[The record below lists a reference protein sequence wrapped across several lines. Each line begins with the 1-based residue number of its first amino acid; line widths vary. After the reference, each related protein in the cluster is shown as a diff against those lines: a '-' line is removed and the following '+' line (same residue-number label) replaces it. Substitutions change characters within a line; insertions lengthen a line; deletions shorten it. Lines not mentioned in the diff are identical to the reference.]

1 MSCYLIQYKDGAKVM
16 MPINSI
22 QHYLTLRSEEKHVA
36 MVASARS
43 GHSDDKR
50 RLLQFN
56 YSCIPAENN
65 LLRGCK
71 TPSNSVGMDVDFDNV
86 DERKIKSTVKQI
98 IKMRDE
104 LGLLLL
110 ERSVSKGLHLVFRR
124 HEELSQEDN
133 LRWASDKIGVAYDK
147 AAKDITRVFFATTTS
162 ESDLLYLHQD
172 LFINE
177 AAKTAVTSE
186 SNESES
192 KTDANN
198 VGECKSK
205 TQEEYEV
212 QDAAPMGESAEN
224 DADKQTESSLPYD
237 EIIETWGR
245 IKEPTFPNVP
255 EGLRNTTLF
264 SLCNGLRYICEHDE
278 RKLRALI
285 YPRYSLGL
293 EQKEVESIIRSAL
306 ARERGLMP
314 RDLKEVV
321 HLKLMRQELQQ
332 GATLSD
338 GELGGFGGNE
348 NGADSS
354 STAIP
359 LSEVKV
365 GDLCG
370 VSSPYPSVAR
380 CIIEDMDL
388 PALPKWVDVLL
399 TPVLP
404 GYRFLT
410 LCGSY
415 TAMLT
420 LLSDVRRK
428 FGSKGVARLNGWT
441 HWDGLSGS
449 GKRQLREVI
458 EALIKPLRIQDE
470 RTRNI
475 INKVIEDNKT
485 AKDGEKQK
493 LPQLGLR
500 ILECDTTRK
509 AHIMQMSYL
518 DGKKTFTFA
527 EEISSLNLNRQG
539 YYYRGDFC
547 RLMFDNGNVGSLN
560 ATGESMSLQT
570 PCNWD
575 VTTSGT
581 HDQTIKQWAR
591 NISDGSA
598 QRVLI
603 CLIPDNTYQPLP
615 EYKQYSDDD
624 VAYIDRATSLMLKM
638 SGLLLTPMLDGA
650 LEAWLE
656 RVRTE
661 LEALPLGQRNDER
674 ARFRFRSAEI
684 AHTLGVTMQ
693 CAWIV
698 QDILD
703 LDDTLMAKIES
714 IKAEL
719 EKAKGDISVSEE
731 EIVALERKL
740 IEARAA
746 YDEFKVHALELDRY
760 RERRAVSDLAVRTAQ
775 YCLDVQDML
784 WSKRLRSE
792 QLASYEGIDL
802 SHAGAGRP
810 NETLDVLDRLPG
822 KFTTAEACQTLQDKS
837 KRAVQGIIN
846 RLMKA
851 NLIRKGGTLNKAAYY
866 VKI

>member
-1 MSCYLIQYKDGAKVM
+1 MLPVS
-16 MPINSI
+16 SI
-22 QHYLTLRSEEKHVA
+22 QDYLSIRKNEHHVA
-36 MVASARS
+36 LVESARQ
-43 GHSDDKR
+43 GHTEDKR
-50 RLLQFN
+50 RLTQFN
-56 YSCIPAENN
+56 YSCIPSENG

-71 TPSNSVGMDVDFDNV
+71 TPSNSVGMDIDFDDA
-86 DERKIKSTVKQI
+86 DERKIKATVKRI
-98 IKMRDE
+98 IKLRDE

-124 HEELSQEDN
+124 HEEMSQEDN

-147 AAKDITRVFFATTTS
+147 AAKDITRVFFATTTN

-177 AAKTAVTSE
+177 AAKTITPTVDTNDD
-186 SNESES
+186 SN
-192 KTDANN
+192 A
-198 VGECKSK
+198 
-205 TQEEYEV
+205 
-212 QDAAPMGESAEN
+212 QDINE
-224 DADKQTESSLPYD
+224 LPYD

-255 EGLRNTTLF
+255 VGMRNTTLF
-264 SLCNGLRYICEHDE
+264 TLCNGLRYICEHNE
-278 RKLRALI
+278 RKLQSLI
-285 YPRYSLGL
+285 WPKYSLGL
-293 EQKEVESIIRSAL
+293 ERNEVESIIRSAL

-314 RDLKEVV
+314 RDLKEV
-321 HLKLMRQELQQ
+321 LNRILARDSQQ
-332 GATLSD
+332 SESPAQN
-338 GELGGFGGNE
+338 GEEAGDN
-348 NGADSS
+348 NGEAL
-354 STAIP
+354 ANVNAA
-359 LSEVKV
+359 EM
-365 GDLCG
+365 CG
-370 VSSPYPSVAR
+370 MSSPYPSVAR
-380 CIIEDMDL
+380 CIVDDMDL
-388 PALPKWVDVLL
+388 PTLPRWVDVLL

-404 GYRFLT
+404 GYRYLT

-458 EALIKPLRIQDE
+458 EALIKPLRAQDE

-509 AHIMQMSYL
+509 AHIQQMAYL
-518 DGKKTFTFA
+518 GGKKTYTFA

-547 RLMFDNGNVGSLN
+547 RLMFDNGNVGTLN
-560 ATGESMSLQT
+560 ATGDSVTLQT

-581 HDQTIKQWAR
+581 HDQTIKQWAK
-591 NISDGSA
+591 NLSDGSA

-603 CLIPDNTYQPLP
+603 CLVPDNTYQRLP
-615 EYKQYSDDD
+615 VYKQYGEED
-624 VAYIDRATSLMLKM
+624 VTYIDRATSLMMKM
-638 SGLLLTPMLDGA
+638 SGLLLTPMLDKA

-661 LEALPLGQRNDER
+661 LEALPIGQRNDER

-703 LDDTLMAKIES
+703 MDDALMAKIEG

-719 EKAKGDISVSEE
+719 DKTKSDITTSED
-731 EIVALERKL
+731 EIAAIERKL
-740 IEARAA
+740 IEARAE
-746 YDEFKVHALELDRY
+746 YDEFKLHALELDKY
-760 RERRAVSDLAVRTAQ
+760 KERHSASDLAVRTAQ

-784 WSKRLRSE
+784 WSRRLRTE
-792 QLASYEGIDL
+792 QIASYEGINL
-802 SHAGAGRP
+802 HASTGRP
-810 NETLDVLDRLPG
+810 NETLDVLDRLPEN
-822 KFTTAEACQTLQDKS
+822 FTVAQACAALPDKS
-837 KRAVQGIIN
+837 KRAIQVLISRLIKAGLVRKIGTTN
-846 RLMKA
+846 R
-851 NLIRKGGTLNKAAYY
+851 AACY
-866 VKI
+866 KRLDA

>member
-16 MPINSI
+16 MPISSI
-22 QHYLTLRSEEKHVA
+22 QHYLNLRSEEKHVA

-71 TPSNSVGMDVDFDNV
+71 TPSNSVGMDVDFDDA
-86 DERKIKSTVKQI
+86 DERKIRRLTKGLVK
-98 IKMRDE
+98 RVDE
-104 LGLLLL
+104 LGLLLV
-110 ERSVSKGLHLVFRR
+110 ERSVSKGLHIVFRR
-124 HEELSQEDN
+124 RAELSQEDN
-133 LRWASDKIGVAYDK
+133 LKWMSEQIGAAYDK
-147 AAKDITRVFFATTTS
+147 AAKDITRVFFATTTTTD
-162 ESDLLYLHQD
+162 DLIYLHSD

-177 AAKTAVTSE
+177 PSQTINENEHQEHESDKATSPAQVV
-186 SNESES
+186 
-192 KTDANN
+192 D
-198 VGECKSK
+198 
-205 TQEEYEV
+205 
-212 QDAAPMGESAEN
+212 DSAEQSEVGN
-224 DADKQTESSLPYD
+224 TLDDSDPDSDADKQAESSLPYD

-255 EGLRNTTLF
+255 VGLRNTTLF
-264 SLCNGLRYICEHDE
+264 TLCNGLRYICEHDE
-278 RKLRALI
+278 RKLQSLI
-285 YPRYSLGL
+285 WPKYSLGL
-293 EQKEVESIIRSAL
+293 ERNEVESIIRSAL

-314 RDLKEVV
+314 RDLKEVL
-321 HLKLMRQELQQ
+321 HLKLLARE
-332 GATLSD
+332 G
-338 GELGGFGGNE
+338 GELSGGAAESAAGEGAAGGGAAGGNGE
-348 NGADSS
+348 ALANVNA
-354 STAIP
+354 A
-359 LSEVKV
+359 EM
-365 GDLCG
+365 CG

-380 CIIEDMDL
+380 CIVEDMDL
-388 PALPKWVDVLL
+388 PTLPKWVDVLL

-458 EALIKPLRIQDE
+458 EALIKPLRAQDE

-485 AKDGEKQK
+485 AKDGEKRK

-518 DGKKTFTFA
+518 EGKKTFTFA

-615 EYKQYSDDD
+615 EYKQYNDDD

-638 SGLLLTPMLDGA
+638 SGLVLTPCLDAA
-650 LEAWLE
+650 LMAWLE
-656 RVRTE
+656 SVRRE

-714 IKAEL
+714 VKAEL
-719 EKAKGDISVSEE
+719 ERAKGDISISEE

-760 RERRAVSDLAVRTAQ
+760 RERRAVSDLAVCTAQ

>member
-1 MSCYLIQYKDGAKVM
+1 M
-16 MPINSI
+16 MPISSI
-22 QHYLTLRSEEKHVA
+22 QHYLNLRNEEKHVA

-56 YSCIPAENN
+56 YSCIPAEDG

-71 TPSNSVGMDVDFDNV
+71 TPSNSVGMDVDFDDA
-86 DERKIKSTVKQI
+86 DERKIRRLTKGLVK
-98 IKMRDE
+98 RCDE
-104 LGLLLL
+104 LGLLLV
-110 ERSVSKGLHLVFRR
+110 ERSVSKGLHIVFRR
-124 HEELSQEDN
+124 RAELSQEAN
-133 LRWASDKIGVAYDK
+133 LKWMSEQIGAAYDK
-147 AAKDITRVFFATTTS
+147 AAKDITRVFFATTTTTD
-162 ESDLLYLHQD
+162 DLIYLHSD

-177 AAKTAVTSE
+177 PSQQQTINENERQEHE
-186 SNESES
+186 SD
-192 KTDANN
+192 K
-198 VGECKSK
+198 
-205 TQEEYEV
+205 V
-212 QDAAPMGESAEN
+212 QSPKQVDDSTPNSDPDS
-224 DADKQTESSLPYD
+224 DADKQAESSLPYD

-264 SLCNGLRYICEHDE
+264 AICNGLRYICEHDE

-321 HLKLMRQELQQ
+321 HRKLMRQELQQ
-332 GATLSD
+332 GATRGD
-338 GELGGFGGNE
+338 GEFGDGLGSQID

-365 GDLCG
+365 SDLCG
-370 VSSPYPSVAR
+370 ASSPYPSVAR
-380 CIIEDMDL
+380 CIVEDLDL
-388 PALPKWVDVLL
+388 PTLPKWVDVLL

-458 EALIKPLRIQDE
+458 EALIKPLRAQDE

-509 AHIMQMSYL
+509 AHIQQMAYL
-518 DGKKTFTFA
+518 EGKKTFTFA

-615 EYKQYSDDD
+615 EYRQYSDDD

-638 SGLLLTPMLDGA
+638 SGLVLTPCLDAA
-650 LEAWLE
+650 LMGWLE
-656 RVRTE
+656 SVRRE
-661 LEALPLGQRNDER
+661 LEALPLGQRNDE
-674 ARFRFRSAEI
+674 
-684 AHTLGVTMQ
+684 LG
-693 CAWIV
+693 
-698 QDILD
+698 
-703 LDDTLMAKIES
+703 
-714 IKAEL
+714 
-719 EKAKGDISVSEE
+719 
-731 EIVALERKL
+731 
-740 IEARAA
+740 
-746 YDEFKVHALELDRY
+746 
-760 RERRAVSDLAVRTAQ
+760 
-775 YCLDVQDML
+775 
-784 WSKRLRSE
+784 
-792 QLASYEGIDL
+792 
-802 SHAGAGRP
+802 
-810 NETLDVLDRLPG
+810 
-822 KFTTAEACQTLQDKS
+822 
-837 KRAVQGIIN
+837 
-846 RLMKA
+846 
-851 NLIRKGGTLNKAAYY
+851 
-866 VKI
+866 

>member
-1 MSCYLIQYKDGAKVM
+1 MLPVS
-16 MPINSI
+16 SI
-22 QHYLTLRSEEKHVA
+22 QDYLSIRKNEHHVA
-36 MVASARS
+36 LVESARQ
-43 GHSDDKR
+43 GHTEDKR
-50 RLLQFN
+50 RLTQFN
-56 YSCIPAENN
+56 YSCIPGENG

-71 TPSNSVGMDVDFDNV
+71 TPSNSVGMDIDFDDA
-86 DERKIKSTVKQI
+86 DERKIKATIKRI
-98 IKMRDE
+98 IRLRDK

-177 AAKTAVTSE
+177 AAKNVTPSHETNDE
-186 SNESES
+186 SN
-192 KTDANN
+192 
-198 VGECKSK
+198 
-205 TQEEYEV
+205 TQDIHET
-212 QDAAPMGESAEN
+212 QDAAPLDSNAQ
-224 DADKQTESSLPYD
+224 DAYELPYD

-255 EGLRNTTLF
+255 VGMRNTTLF
-264 SLCNGLRYICEHDE
+264 TLCNGLRYICEHNE
-278 RKLRALI
+278 RKLQSLI
-285 YPRYSLGL
+285 WPKYSLGL
-293 EQKEVESIIRSAL
+293 ERNEVESIIRSAL

-314 RDLKEVV
+314 RDLKEVINRILV
-321 HLKLMRQELQQ
+321 RDSQQ
-332 GATLSD
+332 SESPAQN
-338 GELGGFGGNE
+338 GEEAGDS
-348 NGADSS
+348 NGEALADVN
-354 STAIP
+354 AA
-359 LSEVKV
+359 EM
-365 GDLCG
+365 CG

-380 CIIEDMDL
+380 CIVDDMDL
-388 PALPKWVDVLL
+388 PTLPRWVDVLL

-404 GYRFLT
+404 GYRYLT

-458 EALIKPLRIQDE
+458 EALIKPLRAQDE

-500 ILECDTTRK
+500 VLECDTTRK
-509 AHIMQMSYL
+509 AHIQQMAYL
-518 DGKKTFTFA
+518 GGKKTYTFA

-547 RLMFDNGNVGSLN
+547 RLMFDNGNVGTLN
-560 ATGESMSLQT
+560 ATGDSVTLQT

-581 HDQTIKQWAR
+581 HDQTIKQWAK
-591 NISDGSA
+591 NLSDGSA

-603 CLIPDNTYQPLP
+603 CLVPDNTYQRLP
-615 EYKQYSDDD
+615 VYRQYSEED
-624 VAYIDRATSLMLKM
+624 VTYIDRATNLMMKM
-638 SGLLLTPMLDGA
+638 SGLLLTPMLDRA

-661 LEALPLGQRNDER
+661 LEALPIGQRNDER

-684 AHTLGVTMQ
+684 AHTMGATMQ

-703 LDDTLMAKIES
+703 RDDELTAKIEG

-719 EKAKGDISVSEE
+719 DKTKSDITTSED
-731 EIVALERKL
+731 EIAAIERKL
-740 IEARAA
+740 IEARAE
-746 YDEFKVHALELDRY
+746 YDEFKLHALELDKY
-760 RERRAVSDLAVRTAQ
+760 KERHSASDLAVRTAQ

-784 WSKRLRSE
+784 WSRRLRTE
-792 QLASYEGIDL
+792 QIASYEGINL
-802 SHAGAGRP
+802 YASTGRP
-810 NETLDVLDRLPG
+810 NETLDVLDRLPEN
-822 KFTTAEACQTLQDKS
+822 FTVAQACAALPDKS
-837 KRAVQGIIN
+837 KRAIQVLISRLIKAGLVRKIGTTN
-846 RLMKA
+846 R
-851 NLIRKGGTLNKAAYY
+851 AACY
-866 VKI
+866 KRLDA

>member
-1 MSCYLIQYKDGAKVM
+1 MLPVS
-16 MPINSI
+16 SI
-22 QHYLTLRSEEKHVA
+22 QDYLSIRSEEHHVA
-36 MVASARS
+36 LVDSARQ

-50 RLLQFN
+50 RLTQFN
-56 YSCIPAENN
+56 YSCIPGEDG
-65 LLRGCK
+65 LLRGCR
-71 TPSNSVGMDVDFDNV
+71 TASNSVGMDIDFDDA
-86 DERKIKSTVKQI
+86 DERKIKSTIRRI
-98 IKMRDE
+98 IRLRE
-104 LGLLLL
+104 EIGLLLL

-124 HEELSQEDN
+124 HEEMSQEDN
-133 LRWASDKIGVAYDK
+133 LRWASDKIGVVYDK
-147 AAKDITRVFFATTTS
+147 AAKDITRVFFATTNS

-172 LFINE
+172 LFTNE
-177 AAKTAVTSE
+177 AAKTITTTDDTNNETNDAEHKAE
-186 SNESES
+186 S
-192 KTDANN
+192 ANI
-198 VGECKSK
+198 GER
-205 TQEEYEV
+205 EA
-212 QDAAPMGESAEN
+212 QDAAPVDANG
-224 DADKQTESSLPYD
+224 DADADAQDDFTLPYD

-255 EGLRNTTLF
+255 VGMRNTTLF
-264 SLCNGLRYICEHDE
+264 TICNGLRYICEHNE
-278 RKLRALI
+278 RKLQSLI
-285 YPRYSLGL
+285 WPKYSLGL
-293 EQKEVESIIRSAL
+293 ERSEVEGIIRSAL

-314 RDLKEVV
+314 RDLKEVL
-321 HLKLMRQELQQ
+321 HFKLLARE
-332 GATLSD
+332 G
-338 GELGGFGGNE
+338 GELSESSAQNSEEVGGGG
-348 NGADSS
+348 GVALADVN
-354 STAIP
+354 AA
-359 LSEVKV
+359 EM
-365 GDLCG
+365 CG

-380 CIIEDMDL
+380 CIVDDMDL
-388 PALPKWVDVLL
+388 PTLPRWVDVLL

-404 GYRFLT
+404 GYRYLT

-458 EALIKPLRIQDE
+458 EALIKPLRAQDE

-509 AHIMQMSYL
+509 AHIQQMAYL
-518 DGKKTFTFA
+518 GGKKTFTFA

-560 ATGESMSLQT
+560 ATGDSVTLQT

-581 HDQTIKQWAR
+581 HDQTIKQWAK
-591 NISDGSA
+591 NLSDGSA

-603 CLIPDNTYQPLP
+603 CLVPDNTYQRLP
-615 EYKQYSDDD
+615 VYRQYGEED
-624 VAYIDRATSLMLKM
+624 VTYIDRATNLMMKM
-638 SGLLLTPMLDGA
+638 SGLLLTPMLDRA

-684 AHTLGVTMQ
+684 AHTLGAAMQ

-703 LDDTLMAKIES
+703 MDDALMAKIEG

-719 EKAKGDISVSEE
+719 DKAKSDISVSEE

-740 IEARAA
+740 IEARAE
-746 YDEFKVHALELDRY
+746 YDEFKAHALELDGY
-760 RERRAVSDLAVRTAQ
+760 RERRAASDLAVRTAQ

-784 WSKRLRSE
+784 WSRRLRTE
-792 QLASYEGIDL
+792 QIASYEGINL
-802 SHAGAGRP
+802 SHMGAGRP

-822 KFTTAEACQTLQDKS
+822 RFTVAQACETLGKS
-837 KRAVQGIIN
+837 KSAVQTIIHK
-846 RLMKA
+846 LQKSG
-851 NLIRKGGTLNKAAYY
+851 LIRKLGTVNKKACYEKA
-866 VKI
+866 

>member
-1 MSCYLIQYKDGAKVM
+1 MLPVS
-16 MPINSI
+16 SI
-22 QHYLTLRSEEKHVA
+22 QDYLSIRNNEHHVA
-36 MVASARS
+36 LVESARQ
-43 GHSDDKR
+43 GHTEDKR
-50 RLLQFN
+50 RLTQFN
-56 YSCIPAENN
+56 YSCIPSENG

-71 TPSNSVGMDVDFDNV
+71 TPSNSVGMDIDFDDA
-86 DERKIKSTVKQI
+86 DERKIKATVKRI
-98 IKMRDE
+98 IKLRDE

-124 HEELSQEDN
+124 HEEMSQEDN
-133 LRWASDKIGVAYDK
+133 LRWASDKIGVVYDK

-177 AAKTAVTSE
+177 AAKTITPTVDTNDD
-186 SNESES
+186 SN
-192 KTDANN
+192 A
-198 VGECKSK
+198 
-205 TQEEYEV
+205 
-212 QDAAPMGESAEN
+212 QDINE
-224 DADKQTESSLPYD
+224 LPYD

-255 EGLRNTTLF
+255 VGMRNTTLF
-264 SLCNGLRYICEHDE
+264 TLCNGLRYICEHNE
-278 RKLRALI
+278 RKLQSLI
-285 YPRYSLGL
+285 WPKYSLGL
-293 EQKEVESIIRSAL
+293 ERNEVESIIRSAL

-314 RDLKEVV
+314 RDLKEVINRILV
-321 HLKLMRQELQQ
+321 RDSQQ
-332 GATLSD
+332 SESPAQN
-338 GELGGFGGNE
+338 GEEAGDN
-348 NGADSS
+348 NGEALADVN
-354 STAIP
+354 AA
-359 LSEVKV
+359 EM
-365 GDLCG
+365 CG

-380 CIIEDMDL
+380 CIVDDMDL
-388 PALPKWVDVLL
+388 PTLPRWVDVLL

-404 GYRFLT
+404 GYRYLT

-458 EALIKPLRIQDE
+458 EALIKPLRAQDE

-509 AHIMQMSYL
+509 AHIQQMAYL
-518 DGKKTFTFA
+518 GGKKTYTFA

-560 ATGESMSLQT
+560 ATGDSVTLQT

-581 HDQTIKQWAR
+581 HDQTIKQWAK
-591 NISDGSA
+591 NLSDGSA

-603 CLIPDNTYQPLP
+603 CLVPDNTYQRLP
-615 EYKQYSDDD
+615 IYKQYSEED
-624 VAYIDRATSLMLKM
+624 VTYIDRATNLMMKM
-638 SGLLLTPMLDGA
+638 SGLLLTPMLDKA

-684 AHTLGVTMQ
+684 AHTLGATMQ

-703 LDDTLMAKIES
+703 KDDELSAKIEG

-719 EKAKGDISVSEE
+719 DKAKSDITTSED
-731 EIVALERKL
+731 EIAAIERKL
-740 IEARAA
+740 IEARAE
-746 YDEFKVHALELDRY
+746 YDEFKLHALELDKY
-760 RERRAVSDLAVRTAQ
+760 KERHSASDLAVRTAQ

-784 WSKRLRSE
+784 WSRRLRTE
-792 QLASYEGIDL
+792 QIASYEGINL
-802 SHAGAGRP
+802 YASTGRP
-810 NETLDVLDRLPG
+810 NETLDVLDRLPEN
-822 KFTTAEACQTLQDKS
+822 FTVAQACAALPDKS
-837 KRAVQGIIN
+837 KRAIQVLISRLIKAGLVRKIGTTN
-846 RLMKA
+846 R
-851 NLIRKGGTLNKAAYY
+851 AACY
-866 VKI
+866 KRLDA

>member
-1 MSCYLIQYKDGAKVM
+1 MSCYKIQFREGAKVM
-16 MPINSI
+16 LPVSSI
-22 QHYLTLRSEEKHVA
+22 QDYLSIRKNEHHVA
-36 MVASARS
+36 LVESARQ
-43 GHSDDKR
+43 GHTEDKR
-50 RLLQFN
+50 RLTQFN
-56 YSCIPAENN
+56 YSCIPSENG

-71 TPSNSVGMDVDFDNV
+71 TPSNSVGMDIDFDDA
-86 DERKIKSTVKQI
+86 DEQKIKATIKRI
-98 IKMRDE
+98 IRLRDK

-110 ERSVSKGLHLVFRR
+110 ERSVSKGIHLVFRR
-124 HEELSQEDN
+124 HEEMSQEDN

-177 AAKTAVTSE
+177 AAKTITPTVDTNDETNAQDI
-186 SNESES
+186 NE
-192 KTDANN
+192 
-198 VGECKSK
+198 
-205 TQEEYEV
+205 
-212 QDAAPMGESAEN
+212 
-224 DADKQTESSLPYD
+224 LPYD

-255 EGLRNTTLF
+255 VGMRNTTLF
-264 SLCNGLRYICEHDE
+264 TLCNGLRYICEHNE
-278 RKLRALI
+278 RKLQSLI
-285 YPRYSLGL
+285 WPKYSLGL
-293 EQKEVESIIRSAL
+293 ERNEVESIIRSAL

-314 RDLKEVV
+314 RDLKEVLNRILV
-321 HLKLMRQELQQ
+321 RDSQQ
-332 GATLSD
+332 SESPAQN
-338 GELGGFGGNE
+338 GEEAGDN
-348 NGADSS
+348 NGVALADVS
-354 STAIP
+354 AA
-359 LSEVKV
+359 E
-365 GDLCG
+365 LCG

-380 CIIEDMDL
+380 CIVDDMDL
-388 PALPKWVDVLL
+388 PTLPRWVDVLL

-404 GYRFLT
+404 GYRYLT

-458 EALIKPLRIQDE
+458 EALIKPLRAQDE

-500 ILECDTTRK
+500 VLECDTTRK
-509 AHIMQMSYL
+509 AHIQQMAYL
-518 DGKKTFTFA
+518 GGKKTFTFA

-560 ATGESMSLQT
+560 ATGDSVTLQT

-581 HDQTIKQWAR
+581 HDQTIKQWAK
-591 NISDGSA
+591 NLSDGSA

-603 CLIPDNTYQPLP
+603 CLVPDNTYQRLP
-615 EYKQYSDDD
+615 IYKQYSEED
-624 VAYIDRATSLMLKM
+624 VTYIDRATNLMMKM
-638 SGLLLTPMLDGA
+638 SGLLLTPMLDKA

-684 AHTLGVTMQ
+684 AHTMGVTMQ

-703 LDDTLMAKIES
+703 RDDELTAKIEG

-719 EKAKGDISVSEE
+719 ERAKGDISVSEE
-731 EIVALERKL
+731 EIVAIERRL
-740 IEARAA
+740 IEARAE
-746 YDEFKVHALELDRY
+746 YDEFKAHALELDGY
-760 RERRAVSDLAVRTAQ
+760 RERRAASDLAVRTAQ

-784 WSKRLRSE
+784 WSRRLRTE
-792 QLASYEGIDL
+792 QIASYEGINL
-802 SHAGAGRP
+802 YASTGRP
-810 NETLDVLDRLPG
+810 NETLDVLDRLPEN
-822 KFTTAEACQTLQDKS
+822 FTVAQACAALPDKS
-837 KRAVQGIIN
+837 KRAIQVLISRLIKAGLVRKIGTTN
-846 RLMKA
+846 R
-851 NLIRKGGTLNKAAYY
+851 AACY
-866 VKI
+866 KRLDA

>member
-1 MSCYLIQYKDGAKVM
+1 MSCHLIQYRNGAKAMFPVS
-16 MPINSI
+16 SI
-22 QHYLTLRSEEKHVA
+22 QDYLSIRNDKHHVA
-36 MVASARS
+36 LVESARQ

-50 RLLQFN
+50 RLIQFN
-56 YSCIPAENN
+56 YSCIPSEDG

-71 TPSNSVGMDVDFDNV
+71 TPSNSVGMDVDFDDA
-86 DERKIKSTVKQI
+86 DERKIKSTVKHI

-104 LGLLLL
+104 IGLLLL

-124 HEELSQEDN
+124 REELSQEDN
-133 LRWASDKIGVAYDK
+133 LRWASDKIGVTYDK

-177 AAKTAVTSE
+177 PAKTAATSE

-198 VGECKSK
+198 VGERESK
-205 TQEEYEV
+205 NQGERDA
-212 QDAAPMGESAEN
+212 QDAAPMGDSAEN
-224 DADKQTESSLPYD
+224 DADEQDEYELPYD

-245 IKEPTFPNVP
+245 IKEPTFPHVP
-255 EGLRNTTLF
+255 VGLRNTTLYVI
-264 SLCNGLRYICEHDE
+264 CNGLRYICEHNE
-278 RKLRALI
+278 RKLQSLI
-285 YPRYSLGL
+285 WPKYSLGL
-293 EQKEVESIIRSAL
+293 ERNEVESIIRSAL
-306 ARERGLMP
+306 SRERGLMP
-314 RDLKEVV
+314 RDLKEVLQ
-321 HLKLMRQELQQ
+321 LKLLARD
-332 GATLSD
+332 G
-338 GELGGFGGNE
+338 GELSGSAAEGGAAEGGSAGGNGE
-348 NGADSS
+348 ALANVNA
-354 STAIP
+354 A
-359 LSEVKV
+359 E
-365 GDLCG
+365 LCG

-380 CIIEDMDL
+380 CIIDDMDL
-388 PALPKWVDVLL
+388 PTLPKWVDVLL

-410 LCGSY
+410 ICGSY

-458 EALIKPLRIQDE
+458 EALIKPLRAQDE

-509 AHIMQMSYL
+509 AHIQQMAYL
-518 DGKKTFTFA
+518 DGKKTYTFA

-560 ATGESMSLQT
+560 ATGDSVTLQT

-581 HDQTIKQWAR
+581 HDQTIKQWAK
-591 NISDGSA
+591 NLSDGSA

-603 CLIPDNTYQPLP
+603 CLVPDNTYQRLP
-615 EYKQYSDDD
+615 VYKQYSEED
-624 VAYIDRATSLMLKM
+624 VAYVDRATSLMMKM
-638 SGLLLTPMLDGA
+638 SGLLLTPVLDRA

-684 AHTLGVTMQ
+684 AHTLGVAMQ

-703 LDDTLMAKIES
+703 MDDALLAKIEG

-719 EKAKGDISVSEE
+719 DKAKSDISVSEE
-731 EIVALERKL
+731 DIVALERRL
-740 IEARAA
+740 IEARAE

-760 RERRAVSDLAVRTAQ
+760 RERRAASDLAVRTAQ
-775 YCLDVQDML
+775 YCLDVQDLL
-784 WSKRLRSE
+784 WSKRLRTE
-792 QLASYEGIDL
+792 QLASYEGISL
-802 SHAGAGRP
+802 RASTGRP
-810 NETLDVLDRLPG
+810 NETLDMLDRLPER
-822 KFTTAEACQTLQDKS
+822 FTVEQACETLSDKS
-837 KRAVQGIIN
+837 KSAVQSIII
-846 RLMKA
+846 RLTKA
-851 NLIRKGGTLNKAAYY
+851 GLIRKAGTVNRKACYE
-866 VKI
+866 KT

>member
-1 MSCYLIQYKDGAKVM
+1 M
-16 MPINSI
+16 MPISSI
-22 QHYLTLRSEEKHVA
+22 QHYLNLRSEEKHVA

-56 YSCIPAENN
+56 YSCIPDASG

-71 TPSNSVGMDVDFDNV
+71 TPSNSVGMDVDFD
-86 DERKIKSTVKQI
+86 DADDRKIRRLTKGL
-98 IKMRDE
+98 IKRCDE
-104 LGLLLL
+104 LGLLLV
-110 ERSVSKGLHLVFRR
+110 ERSVSKGLHIVFRR
-124 HEELSQEDN
+124 RAGLSQEDN
-133 LRWASDKIGVAYDK
+133 LKWMSEQIGAAYDK
-147 AAKDITRVFFATTTS
+147 AAKDITRVFFATTTTDD
-162 ESDLLYLHQD
+162 DLIYLHSD

-177 AAKTAVTSE
+177 PSQQQTI
-186 SNESES
+186 NENEH
-192 KTDANN
+192 
-198 VGECKSK
+198 
-205 TQEEYEV
+205 QEH
-212 QDAAPMGESAEN
+212 EN
-224 DADKQTESSLPYD
+224 DKATSPAQVVDDSTEQSEVGKTSDDSDPDSDPDKQAESSLPYD

-255 EGLRNTTLF
+255 VGLRNTTLF
-264 SLCNGLRYICEHDE
+264 TLCNGLRYICEHDE
-278 RKLRALI
+278 RKLQSLI
-285 YPRYSLGL
+285 WPKYSLGL
-293 EQKEVESIIRSAL
+293 ERNEVESIIRSAL
-306 ARERGLMP
+306 ARERGLMT
-314 RDLKEVV
+314 RDLKEVL
-321 HLKLMRQELQQ
+321 HLKLLARE
-332 GATLSD
+332 G
-338 GELGGFGGNE
+338 GELSGGAAESVAGEGAAGGGAAGGNGE
-348 NGADSS
+348 ALANVNA
-354 STAIP
+354 A
-359 LSEVKV
+359 EM
-365 GDLCG
+365 CG

-380 CIIEDMDL
+380 CIVEDMDL
-388 PALPKWVDVLL
+388 PPLPKWVDVLL

-470 RTRNI
+470 KTRNI

-485 AKDGEKQK
+485 AKDGEKRK

-638 SGLLLTPMLDGA
+638 SGLVLTPCLDAA
-650 LEAWLE
+650 LMAWLE
-656 RVRTE
+656 SVRRE

-698 QDILD
+698 QEILD
-703 LDDTLMAKIES
+703 AEDKYNAAIES
-714 IKAEL
+714 ITESL
-719 EKAKGDISVSEE
+719 DKAKADISTPES
-731 EIVALERKL
+731 EIVELERKL
-740 IEARAA
+740 VEARAE
-746 YDEFKVHALELDRY
+746 YEDFKTHALDTDRY
-760 RERRAVSDLAVRTAQ
+760 REQRSVSDLAVRTAQ

-802 SHAGAGRP
+802 HASTGRP
-810 NETLDVLDRLPG
+810 NETLDVLDRLPS

-837 KRAVQGIIN
+837 KSAVQGIIK

>member
-1 MSCYLIQYKDGAKVM
+1 MSCYKIQLREGAKVM
-16 MPINSI
+16 LPVSSI
-22 QHYLTLRSEEKHVA
+22 QDYLSIRKNEHHVA
-36 MVASARS
+36 LVKSARQ
-43 GHSDDKR
+43 GHTEDKR
-50 RLLQFN
+50 RLTQFN
-56 YSCIPAENN
+56 YSCIPSENG

-71 TPSNSVGMDVDFDNV
+71 TPSNSVGMDIDFDDA
-86 DERKIKSTVKQI
+86 DEQKIKATIKRI
-98 IKMRDE
+98 IRLRDK

-110 ERSVSKGLHLVFRR
+110 ERSVSKGIHLVFRR
-124 HEELSQEDN
+124 HEEMSQEDN

-177 AAKTAVTSE
+177 AAKTITPTVDTNDETNAQDI
-186 SNESES
+186 NE
-192 KTDANN
+192 
-198 VGECKSK
+198 
-205 TQEEYEV
+205 
-212 QDAAPMGESAEN
+212 
-224 DADKQTESSLPYD
+224 LPYD

-255 EGLRNTTLF
+255 VGMRNTTLF
-264 SLCNGLRYICEHDE
+264 TLCNGLRYICEHNE
-278 RKLRALI
+278 RKLQSLI
-285 YPRYSLGL
+285 WPKYSLGL
-293 EQKEVESIIRSAL
+293 ERNEVESIIRSAL

-314 RDLKEVV
+314 RDLKEVLNRILV
-321 HLKLMRQELQQ
+321 RDSQQ
-332 GATLSD
+332 SESPVQN
-338 GELGGFGGNE
+338 GEEAGDN
-348 NGADSS
+348 NGKALADVN
-354 STAIP
+354 AA
-359 LSEVKV
+359 EM
-365 GDLCG
+365 CG

-380 CIIEDMDL
+380 CIIDDMDL
-388 PALPKWVDVLL
+388 PTLPRWVDVLL

-404 GYRFLT
+404 GYRYLT

-458 EALIKPLRIQDE
+458 EALIKPLRAQDE

-500 ILECDTTRK
+500 VLECDTTRK
-509 AHIMQMSYL
+509 AHIQQMAYL
-518 DGKKTFTFA
+518 GGKKTYTFA

-547 RLMFDNGNVGSLN
+547 RLMFDNGNVGTLN
-560 ATGESMSLQT
+560 ATGDSVTLQT

-581 HDQTIKQWAR
+581 HDQTIRQWAK
-591 NISDGSA
+591 NLSDGSA

-603 CLIPDNTYQPLP
+603 CLVPDNTYQRLP
-615 EYKQYSDDD
+615 VYKQYSEED
-624 VAYIDRATSLMLKM
+624 VTYIDRATNLMMKM
-638 SGLLLTPMLDGA
+638 SGLLLTPMLDKA

-661 LEALPLGQRNDER
+661 LEALPIGQRNDER

-684 AHTLGVTMQ
+684 AHTMGVTMQ

-703 LDDTLMAKIES
+703 MDDALTAKIEG
-714 IKAEL
+714 IKAEFD
-719 EKAKGDISVSEE
+719 KTKSDITTSED
-731 EIVALERKL
+731 EIAAIERKL
-740 IEARAA
+740 IEARAE
-746 YDEFKVHALELDRY
+746 YDEFKLHALELDKY
-760 RERRAVSDLAVRTAQ
+760 KERHSASDLAVRTAQ

-784 WSKRLRSE
+784 WSRRLRTE
-792 QLASYEGIDL
+792 QIASYEGINL
-802 SHAGAGRP
+802 HASTGRP
-810 NETLDVLDRLPG
+810 NETLDVLDRLPEN
-822 KFTTAEACQTLQDKS
+822 FTVAQACAALPDKS
-837 KRAVQGIIN
+837 KRAIQVLISRLIKAGLVRKTGTTN
-846 RLMKA
+846 RAACYK
-851 NLIRKGGTLNKAAYY
+851 RLNA
-866 VKI
+866 

>member
-1 MSCYLIQYKDGAKVM
+1 MSCYKIQLREGAKVM
-16 MPINSI
+16 LPVSSI
-22 QHYLTLRSEEKHVA
+22 QDYLSIRNNEHQVA
-36 MVASARS
+36 LVESARQ
-43 GHSDDKR
+43 GHTEDKR
-50 RLLQFN
+50 RLTQFN
-56 YSCIPAENN
+56 YSCIPGENG

-71 TPSNSVGMDVDFDNV
+71 TPSNSVGMDIDFDDA
-86 DERKIKSTVKQI
+86 DERKIKATIKRI
-98 IKMRDE
+98 IRLRDK

-124 HEELSQEDN
+124 HEEMSQEDN

-177 AAKTAVTSE
+177 AAKTITPTVDTNDETNAQDI
-186 SNESES
+186 NE
-192 KTDANN
+192 
-198 VGECKSK
+198 
-205 TQEEYEV
+205 
-212 QDAAPMGESAEN
+212 
-224 DADKQTESSLPYD
+224 LPYD

-255 EGLRNTTLF
+255 VGMRNTTLF
-264 SLCNGLRYICEHDE
+264 TLCNGLRYICEHNE
-278 RKLRALI
+278 RKLQSLI
-285 YPRYSLGL
+285 WPKYSLGL
-293 EQKEVESIIRSAL
+293 ERNEVESIIRSAL

-314 RDLKEVV
+314 RDLKEVLNRILV
-321 HLKLMRQELQQ
+321 RDSQQ
-332 GATLSD
+332 SESPVQN
-338 GELGGFGGNE
+338 GEEAGDN
-348 NGADSS
+348 NGKALADVN
-354 STAIP
+354 AA
-359 LSEVKV
+359 EM
-365 GDLCG
+365 CG

-380 CIIEDMDL
+380 CIIDDMDL
-388 PALPKWVDVLL
+388 PTLPRWVDVLL

-404 GYRFLT
+404 GYRYLT

-458 EALIKPLRIQDE
+458 EALIKPLRAQDE

-500 ILECDTTRK
+500 VLECDTTRK
-509 AHIMQMSYL
+509 AHIQQMAYL
-518 DGKKTFTFA
+518 GGKKTYTFA

-547 RLMFDNGNVGSLN
+547 RLMFDNGNVGTLN
-560 ATGESMSLQT
+560 ATGDSVTLQT

-581 HDQTIKQWAR
+581 HDQTIKQWAK
-591 NISDGSA
+591 NLSDGSA

-603 CLIPDNTYQPLP
+603 CLVPDNTYQRLP
-615 EYKQYSDDD
+615 VYRQYGEED
-624 VAYIDRATSLMLKM
+624 VVYIDRATNLMMKM
-638 SGLLLTPMLDGA
+638 SGLLLTPMLDRA

-661 LEALPLGQRNDER
+661 LEALPIGQRNDER

-684 AHTLGVTMQ
+684 AHTLGATMQ

-703 LDDTLMAKIES
+703 MDDALTAKIEG

-719 EKAKGDISVSEE
+719 DKTKSDITTSED
-731 EIVALERKL
+731 EIAAIERKL
-740 IEARAA
+740 IEARAE
-746 YDEFKVHALELDRY
+746 YDEFKLHALELDKY
-760 RERRAVSDLAVRTAQ
+760 KERHSASDLAVRTAQ

-784 WSKRLRSE
+784 WSRRLRTE
-792 QLASYEGIDL
+792 QIASYEGINL
-802 SHAGAGRP
+802 QASTGRP
-810 NETLDVLDRLPG
+810 NETLDVLDRLPEN
-822 KFTTAEACQTLQDKS
+822 FTVAQACAALPDKS
-837 KRAVQGIIN
+837 KRAIQVLISRLIKAGLVRKTGTTN
-846 RLMKA
+846 R
-851 NLIRKGGTLNKAAYY
+851 AACY
-866 VKI
+866 KRLDA

>member
-1 MSCYLIQYKDGAKVM
+1 MLPVS
-16 MPINSI
+16 SI
-22 QHYLTLRSEEKHVA
+22 QDYLSIRREEHHVA
-36 MVASARS
+36 MVESARQ

-50 RLLQFN
+50 RLTQFN
-56 YSCIPAENN
+56 YSCIPGEDG
-65 LLRGCK
+65 LLRGCR
-71 TPSNSVGMDVDFDNV
+71 TPSNSVGMDIDFDDA
-86 DERKIKSTVKQI
+86 DERKIKSTIRRI
-98 IKMRDE
+98 IRLRE
-104 LGLLLL
+104 EIGLLLL

-124 HEELSQEDN
+124 HEEMSQEDN

-147 AAKDITRVFFATTTS
+147 AAKDITRVFFATTGS

-172 LFINE
+172 LFVNE
-177 AAKTAVTSE
+177 PAKNVTPNDEPNDVEPKSEPKSELQADAA
-186 SNESES
+186 
-192 KTDANN
+192 N
-198 VGECKSK
+198 VGER
-205 TQEEYEV
+205 EA
-212 QDAAPMGESAEN
+212 QDAAPVDESG
-224 DADKQTESSLPYD
+224 DADADEQDDYSLPYD

-255 EGLRNTTLF
+255 VGMRNTTLF
-264 SLCNGLRYICEHDE
+264 TICNGLRYICEHNE
-278 RKLRALI
+278 RKLQSLI
-285 YPRYSLGL
+285 WPKYSLGL
-293 EQKEVESIIRSAL
+293 ERNEVEGIIRSAL

-314 RDLKEVV
+314 RDLKEVL
-321 HLKLMRQELQQ
+321 HFKLLARE
-332 GATLSD
+332 G
-338 GELGGFGGNE
+338 GELSGSGAEGGAGEGAAGDNGGE
-348 NGADSS
+348 NGVALADVN
-354 STAIP
+354 AA
-359 LSEVKV
+359 EM
-365 GDLCG
+365 CG

-380 CIIEDMDL
+380 CIVDDMDL
-388 PALPKWVDVLL
+388 PTLPRWVDVLL

-404 GYRFLT
+404 GYRYLT

-458 EALIKPLRIQDE
+458 EALIKPLRAQDE
-470 RTRNI
+470 RTRNV

-509 AHIMQMSYL
+509 AHIQQMAYL

-560 ATGESMSLQT
+560 ATGDSVTLQT

-581 HDQTIKQWAR
+581 HDQTIKQWAK
-591 NISDGSA
+591 NLSDGSA

-603 CLIPDNTYQPLP
+603 CLVPDNTYQRLP
-615 EYKQYSDDD
+615 VYRQYGEED
-624 VAYIDRATSLMLKM
+624 VAYIDRATSLMMKL
-638 SGLLLTPMLDGA
+638 SGLLLTPMLDRA

-661 LEALPLGQRNDER
+661 LEALPIGQRNDER

-684 AHTLGVTMQ
+684 AHTMGVTMQ

-703 LDDTLMAKIES
+703 MDDELMAKIEG

-719 EKAKGDISVSEE
+719 DKAKSDISVSED
-731 EIVALERKL
+731 EIVALERRL
-740 IEARAA
+740 IEARAE
-746 YDEFKVHALELDRY
+746 YDEFKVHALELDGY
-760 RERRAVSDLAVRTAQ
+760 RERRAASDLAVRTAQ
-775 YCLDVQDML
+775 YCLDVQDLL
-784 WSKRLRSE
+784 WSRRLRTE
-792 QLASYEGIDL
+792 QLASYEGINL
-802 SHAGAGRP
+802 HAATGRP

-822 KFTTAEACQTLQDKS
+822 KFTVAQACEALADKS
-837 KRAVQGIIN
+837 KSAVKTIILRLIKAGLVRKAGTVN
-846 RLMKA
+846 RIACYEK
-851 NLIRKGGTLNKAAYY
+851 T
-866 VKI
+866 

>member
-1 MSCYLIQYKDGAKVM
+1 MLPVS
-16 MPINSI
+16 SI
-22 QHYLTLRSEEKHVA
+22 QDYLSIRREEHHVA
-36 MVASARS
+36 MVESARQ

-50 RLLQFN
+50 CLTQFN
-56 YSCIPAENN
+56 YSCIPGEDG

-71 TPSNSVGMDVDFDNV
+71 TPSNSVGMDIDFDDA
-86 DERKIKSTVKQI
+86 DERKIKSTIRRI
-98 IKMRDE
+98 IRLRE
-104 LGLLLL
+104 EIGLLLL

-124 HEELSQEDN
+124 HEVLSQEDN

-147 AAKDITRVFFATTTS
+147 AAKDITRVFFATTNS
-162 ESDLLYLHQD
+162 EFDLLYLHQD
-172 LFINE
+172 LFTNE
-177 AAKTAVTSE
+177 AAKTITPN
-186 SNESES
+186 NETNDVELQAY
-192 KTDANN
+192 TQADTAN
-198 VGECKSK
+198 VGER
-205 TQEEYEV
+205 EA
-212 QDAAPMGESAEN
+212 QDVAPVDASADS
-224 DADKQTESSLPYD
+224 DADAQDDFTLPYD

-255 EGLRNTTLF
+255 VGMRNTTLF
-264 SLCNGLRYICEHDE
+264 TICNGLRYICEHNE
-278 RKLRALI
+278 RKLQSLI
-285 YPRYSLGL
+285 WPKYSLGL
-293 EQKEVESIIRSAL
+293 ERNEVEGIIRSAL

-314 RDLKEVV
+314 RDLKEVL
-321 HLKLMRQELQQ
+321 HFKLLARE
-332 GATLSD
+332 G
-338 GELGGFGGNE
+338 GEQTESSVQNSEEVGGGN
-348 NGADSS
+348 GVALADVN
-354 STAIP
+354 AA
-359 LSEVKV
+359 EM
-365 GDLCG
+365 CG

-380 CIIEDMDL
+380 CIVDDMDL
-388 PALPKWVDVLL
+388 PTLPRWVDVLL

-404 GYRFLT
+404 GYRYLT

-458 EALIKPLRIQDE
+458 EALIKPLRAQDE
-470 RTRNI
+470 RTRNV

-500 ILECDTTRK
+500 VLECDTTRK
-509 AHIMQMSYL
+509 AHIQQMAYL
-518 DGKKTFTFA
+518 GGKKTFTFA

-560 ATGESMSLQT
+560 ATGDSVTLQT

-581 HDQTIKQWAR
+581 HDQTIKQWAK
-591 NISDGSA
+591 NLSDGSA

-603 CLIPDNTYQPLP
+603 CLVPDNTYQRLP
-615 EYKQYSDDD
+615 VYKQYSEED
-624 VAYIDRATSLMLKM
+624 VAYVDRATSLMMKL
-638 SGLLLTPMLDGA
+638 SGLLLTPMLDRA

-661 LEALPLGQRNDER
+661 LEALPIGQRNDER

-684 AHTLGVTMQ
+684 AHTMGAAMQ

-703 LDDTLMAKIES
+703 KDDELMAKIEG

-719 EKAKGDISVSEE
+719 DKVKSDITTSED
-731 EIVALERKL
+731 EIAAIERKL
-740 IEARAA
+740 IEARAE
-746 YDEFKVHALELDRY
+746 YDEFKLHALELDGY
-760 RERRAVSDLAVRTAQ
+760 RERRAASDLAVRTAQ

-784 WSKRLRSE
+784 WSRRLRTE
-792 QLASYEGIDL
+792 QIASYEGINL
-802 SHAGAGRP
+802 HASTGRP
-810 NETLDVLDRLPG
+810 NETLDMLDRLPER
-822 KFTTAEACQTLQDKS
+822 FTVAQACEVLADKS
-837 KRAVQGIIN
+837 KSAVQAIIL
-846 RLMKA
+846 RLIKA
-851 NLIRKGGTLNKAAYY
+851 GLVRKAGSMHKKACYE
-866 VKI
+866 KT

>member
-1 MSCYLIQYKDGAKVM
+1 M
-16 MPINSI
+16 MPISSI
-22 QHYLTLRSEEKHVA
+22 QHYLNLRNEDKHVA

-56 YSCIPAENN
+56 YSCIPAEDG

-86 DERKIKSTVKQI
+86 DDRKIRRLTKGLVK
-98 IKMRDE
+98 RCDE
-104 LGLLLL
+104 LGLLLV
-110 ERSVSKGLHLVFRR
+110 ERSVSKGLHIVFRR
-124 HEELSQEDN
+124 RAELSQEDN
-133 LRWASDKIGVAYDK
+133 LKWMSEQIEAAYDK
-147 AAKDITRVFFATTTS
+147 AAKDITRVFFATTTTTD
-162 ESDLLYLHQD
+162 DLIYLHSD

-177 AAKTAVTSE
+177 PSQTINENEHQEHENDKATSPAQVVDDSTEQSEVGKTSDD
-186 SNESES
+186 SDPDS
-192 KTDANN
+192 
-198 VGECKSK
+198 
-205 TQEEYEV
+205 
-212 QDAAPMGESAEN
+212 
-224 DADKQTESSLPYD
+224 DADKQAESSLPYD

-255 EGLRNTTLF
+255 VGLRNTTLF
-264 SLCNGLRYICEHDE
+264 TLCNGLRYICEHDE
-278 RKLRALI
+278 RKLQSLI
-285 YPRYSLGL
+285 WPKYSLGL
-293 EQKEVESIIRSAL
+293 ERNEVESIIRSAL

-314 RDLKEVV
+314 RDLKEVL
-321 HLKLMRQELQQ
+321 HLKLLARE
-332 GATLSD
+332 G
-338 GELGGFGGNE
+338 GELSGGAAESVAGEGAAGGGAAGGNGE
-348 NGADSS
+348 ALANVNA
-354 STAIP
+354 A
-359 LSEVKV
+359 EM
-365 GDLCG
+365 CG

-380 CIIEDMDL
+380 CIVEDMDL
-388 PALPKWVDVLL
+388 PTLPRWVDVLL

-458 EALIKPLRIQDE
+458 EALIKPLRAQDE

-485 AKDGEKQK
+485 AKDGEKRK

-638 SGLLLTPMLDGA
+638 SGLVLTPCLDAA
-650 LEAWLE
+650 LMAWLE
-656 RVRTE
+656 SVRRE

-698 QDILD
+698 QEILD
-703 LDDTLMAKIES
+703 AEDKYNAAIES
-714 IKAEL
+714 ITESL
-719 EKAKGDISVSEE
+719 DKAKADISTPES
-731 EIVALERKL
+731 EIVELERKL
-740 IEARAA
+740 VEARAE
-746 YDEFKVHALELDRY
+746 YEDFKTHALDADRY
-760 RERRAVSDLAVRTAQ
+760 REQRSVSDLAVRTAQ

-802 SHAGAGRP
+802 HASTGRP
-810 NETLDVLDRLPG
+810 NETLDVLDRLPN

-837 KRAVQGIIN
+837 KSAVQGIIK

>member
-16 MPINSI
+16 MPISSI
-22 QHYLTLRSEEKHVA
+22 QHYLNLRNEEKHVA

-56 YSCIPAENN
+56 YSCIPAEDG

-71 TPSNSVGMDVDFDNV
+71 TPSNSVGMDVDFDDA
-86 DERKIKSTVKQI
+86 DERKIRRLTKGLVK
-98 IKMRDE
+98 RCDE
-104 LGLLLL
+104 LGLLLV
-110 ERSVSKGLHLVFRR
+110 ERSVSKGLHIVFRR
-124 HEELSQEDN
+124 RAELSQEDN
-133 LRWASDKIGVAYDK
+133 LKWMSEQIEAAYDK
-147 AAKDITRVFFATTTS
+147 AAKDITRVFFATTTTTD
-162 ESDLLYLHQD
+162 DLIYLHSD

-177 AAKTAVTSE
+177 PAQQQTINENEHQEHESDKATSPAQVV
-186 SNESES
+186 
-192 KTDANN
+192 D
-198 VGECKSK
+198 
-205 TQEEYEV
+205 
-212 QDAAPMGESAEN
+212 DSAEQSEVGKTS
-224 DADKQTESSLPYD
+224 DDSDPDSDPDKQAESTLPYD

-255 EGLRNTTLF
+255 VGLRNTTLF
-264 SLCNGLRYICEHDE
+264 TLCNGLRYICEHDE
-278 RKLRALI
+278 RKLQSLI
-285 YPRYSLGL
+285 WPKYSLGL
-293 EQKEVESIIRSAL
+293 ERNEVESIIRSAL

-314 RDLKEVV
+314 RDLKEVL
-321 HLKLMRQELQQ
+321 HLKLLARE
-332 GATLSD
+332 G
-338 GELGGFGGNE
+338 GELSGGAAESVAGEGAAGGGAAGGNGE
-348 NGADSS
+348 ALANVNA
-354 STAIP
+354 A
-359 LSEVKV
+359 EM
-365 GDLCG
+365 CG
-370 VSSPYPSVAR
+370 LTSPYPSVAR
-380 CIIEDMDL
+380 CIVEDLDL
-388 PALPKWVDVLL
+388 PTLPKWVDVLL

-428 FGSKGVARLNGWT
+428 FGTKGVARLNGWT

-458 EALIKPLRIQDE
+458 EALIKPLRAQDE

-485 AKDGEKQK
+485 AKDGEKRK

-638 SGLLLTPMLDGA
+638 SGLVLTPCLDAA
-650 LEAWLE
+650 LMGWLE
-656 RVRTE
+656 SVRRE

-693 CAWIV
+693 CAWVV
-698 QDILD
+698 QEILD
-703 LDDTLMAKIES
+703 AEDKYNAAIES
-714 IKAEL
+714 ITASL
-719 EKAKGDISVSEE
+719 DKAKADISTPES
-731 EIVALERKL
+731 EIVELERKL
-740 IEARAA
+740 VEARAE
-746 YDEFKVHALELDRY
+746 YEDFKTHALDADRY
-760 RERRAVSDLAVRTAQ
+760 KEHRSVSDLAVRTAQ

-802 SHAGAGRP
+802 HASTGRP
-810 NETLDVLDRLPG
+810 NETLDVLDRLPS

-837 KRAVQGIIN
+837 KSAVQGIIK

>member
-1 MSCYLIQYKDGAKVM
+1 MLPVS
-16 MPINSI
+16 SI
-22 QHYLTLRSEEKHVA
+22 QDYLSIRNNEHHVA
-36 MVASARS
+36 LVESARQ
-43 GHSDDKR
+43 GHTEDKR
-50 RLLQFN
+50 RLTQFN
-56 YSCIPAENN
+56 YSCIPSENG

-71 TPSNSVGMDVDFDNV
+71 TPSNSVGMDIDFDDA
-86 DERKIKSTVKQI
+86 DEQKIKATIKRI
-98 IKMRDE
+98 IRLRDK

-124 HEELSQEDN
+124 HEEMSQEDN
-133 LRWASDKIGVAYDK
+133 LRWASDKIGVVYDK

-177 AAKTAVTSE
+177 AAKTITPTVDTNDD
-186 SNESES
+186 SN
-192 KTDANN
+192 A
-198 VGECKSK
+198 
-205 TQEEYEV
+205 
-212 QDAAPMGESAEN
+212 QDINE
-224 DADKQTESSLPYD
+224 LPYD

-255 EGLRNTTLF
+255 VGMRNTTLF
-264 SLCNGLRYICEHDE
+264 TLCNGLRYICEHNE
-278 RKLRALI
+278 RKLQSLI
-285 YPRYSLGL
+285 WPKYSLGL
-293 EQKEVESIIRSAL
+293 ERNEVESIIRSAL

-314 RDLKEVV
+314 RDLKEVINRILV
-321 HLKLMRQELQQ
+321 RDSQQ
-332 GATLSD
+332 SESPAQN
-338 GELGGFGGNE
+338 GEEAGDN
-348 NGADSS
+348 NGEALADVN
-354 STAIP
+354 AA
-359 LSEVKV
+359 EM
-365 GDLCG
+365 CG

-380 CIIEDMDL
+380 CIVDDMDL
-388 PALPKWVDVLL
+388 PTLPRWVDVLL

-404 GYRFLT
+404 GYRYLT

-458 EALIKPLRIQDE
+458 EALIKPLRAQDE

-509 AHIMQMSYL
+509 AHIQQMAYL
-518 DGKKTFTFA
+518 GGKKTYTFA

-560 ATGESMSLQT
+560 ATGDSVTLQT

-581 HDQTIKQWAR
+581 HDQTIKQWAK
-591 NISDGSA
+591 NLSDGSA

-603 CLIPDNTYQPLP
+603 CLVPDNTYQRLP
-615 EYKQYSDDD
+615 IYKQYSEED
-624 VAYIDRATSLMLKM
+624 VTYIDRATNLMMKM
-638 SGLLLTPMLDGA
+638 SGLLLTPMLDKA

-684 AHTLGVTMQ
+684 AHTLGATMQ

-703 LDDTLMAKIES
+703 KDDELSAKIEG

-719 EKAKGDISVSEE
+719 DKAKSDITTSED
-731 EIVALERKL
+731 EIAAIERKL
-740 IEARAA
+740 IEARAE
-746 YDEFKVHALELDRY
+746 YDEFKLHALELDKY
-760 RERRAVSDLAVRTAQ
+760 KERHSASDLAVRTAQ

-784 WSKRLRSE
+784 WSKRLRTE
-792 QLASYEGIDL
+792 QIASYEGINL
-802 SHAGAGRP
+802 YASTGRP
-810 NETLDVLDRLPG
+810 NETLDVLDRLPEN
-822 KFTTAEACQTLQDKS
+822 FTVAQACAALPDKS
-837 KRAVQGIIN
+837 KRAIQVLISRLIKAGLVRKIGTTN
-846 RLMKA
+846 R
-851 NLIRKGGTLNKAAYY
+851 AACY
-866 VKI
+866 KRLDA